1 MGTEFQYI
9 LKWYIL
15 LCTFY
20 HNNKKKRLPFIER
33 EDCVFYCSPLI
44 VQGPVFLAHSRP
56 AIIACRADEW
66 ARPRYLAR

>member
-20 HNNKKKRLPFIER
+20 HNNKKKKGFLSLRERIVFFIVHR
-33 EDCVFYCSPLI
+33 
-44 VQGPVFLAHSRP
+44 
-56 AIIACRADEW
+56 
-66 ARPRYLAR
+66 